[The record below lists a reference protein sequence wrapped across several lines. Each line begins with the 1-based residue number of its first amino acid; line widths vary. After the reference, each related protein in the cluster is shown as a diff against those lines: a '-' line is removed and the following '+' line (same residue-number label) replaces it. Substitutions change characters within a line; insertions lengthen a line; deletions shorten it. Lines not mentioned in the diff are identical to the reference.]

1 MFCTACICIIF
12 KYDIIRK
19 AFIFYSSSCMESPTH
34 WNVASPNLIV
44 SPESLNIIQDVVFEP
59 RPNEKPCQ
67 TTHNSHTSQH
77 RPPQRNYS
85 VIKKKTVR
93 INPEPIKPLG
103 MFSNNMSNLQ
113 FSSIFYRKR
122 SPLKAYDFFYSSG
135 SYGVVLLCS

>member
-1 MFCTACICIIF
+1 
-12 KYDIIRK
+12 
-19 AFIFYSSSCMESPTH
+19 MESPTH

-67 TTHNSHTSQH
+67 TTQNSHTSQH

-93 INPEPIKPLG
+93 INPEPIKPIG
-103 MFSNNMSNLQ
+103 NL
-113 FSSIFYRKR
+113 R
-122 SPLKAYDFFYSSG
+122 SQIH
-135 SYGVVLLCS
+135 VV